1 MASDTLSADPVSY
14 WGRIDVER
22 LGGLAGYGM
31 PGARLRSRGF
41 IMAHGLNL
49 ADQARLQELFL
60 HPIEALV
67 QARDAF
73 RYSLTRQRDNRRH
86 TVVVAEEAVP
96 DAILN
101 CLRDELVSP

>member
-1 MASDTLSADPVSY
+1 MASDTLSADPVSG

-41 IMAHGLNL
+41 IMAHGLSL
-49 ADQARLQELFL
+49 VDQATLQELFL
-60 HPIEALV
+60 HPMEALV

-73 RYSLTRQRDNRRH
+73 RYSLTRQRDNRLH
-86 TVVVAEEAVP
+86 TVVVAEAAVP
-96 DAILN
+96 EAILN